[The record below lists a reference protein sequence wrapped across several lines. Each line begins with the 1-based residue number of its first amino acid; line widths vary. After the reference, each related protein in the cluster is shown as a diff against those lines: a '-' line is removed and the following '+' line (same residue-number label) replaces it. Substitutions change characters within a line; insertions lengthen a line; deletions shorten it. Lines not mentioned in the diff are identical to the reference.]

1 MSDFPREISD
11 PESKDVKRRQF
22 PLVLGWALTPW
33 KAQGLTLKKA
43 VIKLSRAVMEPGVL
57 FVALSRVE
65 HPDNLM
71 PDDDFPD
78 YSTILRQK
86 RNENFVKRQT
96 WEKYARSI
104 FSKTIRHYERCF
116 IILVGK

>member
-1 MSDFPREISD
+1 MKRIWCPIFPREISD
-11 PESKDVKRRQF
+11 PEAIDVKRRQF

-43 VIKLSRAVMEPGVL
+43 IVKLARAAAEPGVL

-71 PDDDFPD
+71 LDDDFPD
-78 YSTILRQK
+78 YATILKQK
-86 RNENFVKRQT
+86 RHESFAKRQA
-96 WEKYARSI
+96 WEKRARSF
-104 FSKTIRHYERCF
+104 FSTTIRKHMRR
-116 IILVGK
+116 